1 MTPSTGVFAAIV
13 CVLQVLGV
21 RSYTRGALWTATVHR
36 PPTRLHGTGV
46 PIEIAGA
53 NKKLYQDQQ
62 QAWTRR
68 ANVEKELLGAV
79 QELHETKVV
88 AAAARGTG
96 FSASNTQGAVAAQW
110 AASLKADGVIRV
122 NACLT
127 KDTAAALRAHVL
139 CELAASKADILAA
152 RVGAREVMGQ
162 ELERPYRDDYL
173 LSLLAPPRSTTTDD
187 VNNTDDVSPAAGHPM
202 AAALNELFGDAGKL
216 RSLYELIVTKQGL
229 LYEMAVMVTTPGADR
244 QMVHAD
250 MPYQREPPLYSIF
263 VALQDVECDMG
274 PTVFL
279 KGAGRRDMQWHA
291 FSIVTV
297 LLSLSPTIALP
308 RHEQRRGPRAVEQQ
322 GHGGCVLRGRHAL
335 RRPPQGAPRRPWLV
349 PVPFLLVHAPWLPA
363 TRTGRR
369 PDCVR
374 PAGAALRC
382 REHACH
388 RRHPGHVQRWLP

>member
-1 MTPSTGVFAAIV
+1 MGLFAAIV
-13 CVLQVLGV
+13 CLFQVLGV
-21 RSYTRGALWTATVHR
+21 RSYTRGALWTAKVHR

-79 QELHETKVV
+79 HELHETKVV

-110 AASLKADGVIRV
+110 AAALKADGVIRV

-127 KDTAAALRAHVL
+127 KDAAAALRTHVL
-139 CELAASKADILAA
+139 HELAASKEDILAA

-173 LSLLAPPRSTTTDD
+173 LSLLAPPRPTTTDD

-263 VALQDVECDMG
+263 VALQDVEFDMG

-279 KGAGRRDMQWHA
+279 KGAWRRDMQ
-291 FSIVTV
+291 
-297 LLSLSPTIALP
+297 
-308 RHEQRRGPRAVEQQ
+308 
-322 GHGGCVLRGRHAL
+322 
-335 RRPPQGAPRRPWLV
+335 
-349 PVPFLLVHAPWLPA
+349 
-363 TRTGRR
+363 
-369 PDCVR
+369 
-374 PAGAALRC
+374 
-382 REHACH
+382 
-388 RRHPGHVQRWLP
+388 